1 MPAFLV
7 HRFSRGFLKFVLFF
21 RPSRSHSQARG
32 GFITK
37 SMPETPARR
46 QPAHP
51 RPACFPVFVRFP
63 RPMRTKEQP
72 YVKNHCAACACL
84 RIHANKDKQLLCV
97 RALGNSMPCI
107 GVVFCMFSLNV
118 APALWRSHLLAIF
131 QECAHSGL
139 RRSHFCFFL

>member
-1 MPAFLV
+1 MLALLV

-21 RPSRSHSQARG
+21 RPLRSHSQARG
-32 GFITK
+32 GFVTK

-97 RALGNSMPCI
+97 RALGNSMPCHRCCFLHVFVQVLRHPTKEQVASFF
-107 GVVFCMFSLNV
+107 GV
-118 APALWRSHLLAIF
+118 R
-131 QECAHSGL
+131 GG
-139 RRSHFCFFL
+139 